1 MRSFDYYLNYK
12 GLYCMGGRLFFFF
25 DFLPI
30 IIPKPTVFF
39 PVYGLFYS
47 KRPRYLKFIRIIAF
61 LYLLFI
67 APIVETFK
75 FILFVL
81 EKRKQ

>member
-1 MRSFDYYLNYK
+1 MDYYMNYK
-12 GLYCMGGRLFFFF
+12 GIYIMGGWIFFLF

-47 KRPRYLKFIRIIAF
+47 KRPRYLRFVRIIAF

-67 APIVETFK
+67 APIMEILK

-81 EKRKQ
+81 EKRK